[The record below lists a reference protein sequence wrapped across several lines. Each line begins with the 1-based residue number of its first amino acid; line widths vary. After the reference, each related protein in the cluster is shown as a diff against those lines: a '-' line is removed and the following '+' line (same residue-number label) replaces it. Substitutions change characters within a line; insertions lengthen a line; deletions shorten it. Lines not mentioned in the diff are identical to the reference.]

1 MHAMKTSLI
10 LGGLAIVIV
19 LLLSWNRFFGAGSA
33 TTIITDPNNLSGIE
47 TGAAP
52 WQAETAHLRERLAAS
67 GVPAL
72 GAEGS
77 ALHIHQ
83 HLDLVV
89 NGAPIAVPADIGV
102 NGAAGFI
109 SPLHTHDAS
118 GVIHI
123 ESNVVRDFTLG
134 QFFDVWGVRFTR
146 DCIGGYCANATS
158 TLKVYVNGSLVP
170 GDPRALV
177 LAARQ
182 EIMIV
187 YGTDQEMP
195 KSIPSSYSFPPGD

>member
-1 MHAMKTSLI
+1 
-10 LGGLAIVIV
+10 
-19 LLLSWNRFFGAGSA
+19 
-33 TTIITDPNNLSGIE
+33 
-47 TGAAP
+47 
-52 WQAETAHLRERLAAS
+52 
-67 GVPAL
+67 
-72 GAEGS
+72 
-77 ALHIHQ
+77 LHIHQ
-83 HLDLVV
+83 HLDLVI
-89 NGAPIAVPADIGV
+89 NGTSVAVPADIGV
-102 NGAAGFI
+102 AEAAGFM

-177 LAARQ
+177 LSARQ
-182 EIMIV
+182 EIVVI
-187 YGTDQEMP
+187 YGTDQETP
-195 KSIPSSYSFPPGD
+195 KSIPSSYSFPPGE

>member
-1 MHAMKTSLI
+1 MKPTFI
-10 LGGLAIVIV
+10 LGGLVILVV
-19 LLLSWNRFFGAGSA
+19 LLLSWNRFFGAGSGTA
-33 TTIITDPNNLSGIE
+33 IITDPNNLPGIE

-52 WQAETAHLRERLAAS
+52 WPAETVRLRERLAAL

-77 ALHIHQ
+77 ALHTHQ
-83 HLDLVV
+83 HLDLVI
-89 NGAPIAVPADIGV
+89 NGAPVAVPADIGV
-102 NGAAGFI
+102 NEAAGFI
-109 SPLHTHDAS
+109 SPIHTHEAN

-123 ESNVVRDFTLG
+123 ESNIVRDFTLG

-158 TLKVYVNGSLVP
+158 TLKAYVNGSLVP

-182 EIMIV
+182 EITVV
-187 YGTDQEMP
+187 YGTAQEAP
-195 KSIPSSYSFPPGD
+195 ATIPSSYSFPLGD